1 MENHRRQVGSLVKPG
16 QLYQLGFPQES
27 WLATQFILS
36 RVDLRPLHQRASGHA
51 AGRAAGTPGHP
62 HLLTLLLLP
71 QLGPQSQNS
80 LVAASV
86 SLSRKADSATHRHR
100 PQPEGATRLSC
111 SRAPREAAQGTGHH
125 LP

>member
-51 AGRAAGTPGHP
+51 AGRVAGTPGHP

-86 SLSRKADSATHRHR
+86 SLSRKADSATHRHQ

-111 SRAPREAAQGTGHH
+111 SRAPREAARGTGHH